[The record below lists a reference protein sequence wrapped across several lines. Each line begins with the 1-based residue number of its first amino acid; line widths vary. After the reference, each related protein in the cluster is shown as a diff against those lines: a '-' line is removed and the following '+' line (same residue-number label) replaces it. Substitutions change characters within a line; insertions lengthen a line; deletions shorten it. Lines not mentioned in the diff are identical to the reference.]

1 MSRYATL
8 NQLSVKTIDALS
20 VVLNDTLLPKHKY
33 HMRFYE
39 IKTIKPIQPLTPSA
53 ARINALKQQQTRAKD
68 ALTAERDR
76 QKQAKATERVKK
88 AQQTLAKA
96 RLT

>member
-1 MSRYATL
+1 M
-8 NQLSVKTIDALS
+8 SVKTIDALS

-53 ARINALKQQQTRAKD
+53 ARINALKQSKDRAAD

-76 QKQAKATERVKK
+76 QKQAKATERVRT
-88 AQQTLAKA
+88 AQQALAKA